1 MGKGGIFAQA
11 TPQGE
16 CVMCGIAPSGTL
28 ATAKLWLIKGLPLF
42 NRLMA
47 SNEQALNFHV
57 RTFSSVRCATI
68 CYVFSLL

>member
-16 CVMCGIAPSGTL
+16 CVMCGIASACKAL
-28 ATAKLWLIKGLPLF
+28 AANFWLIKGAQLF
-42 NRLMA
+42 NGLIQQDK
-47 SNEQALNFHV
+47 QALNFHV